1 MSVPCDHPSFSEAS
15 SIFLLLTSVHS
26 NVSWLI
32 IVNLSKSLQWVFI
45 SFLNVPGV
53 SLMARRSR
61 GVEKLQDPPLL
72 LCLCW
77 SLLLQ
82 DPPLC
87 LQVALVTC
95 VISLHT
101 NLRCIPQC
109 HVNVSLVLLSPVT
122 CPVPKVGRGVSAC
135 PLGVPMPSDGTLRY
149 FWVSGLILNRWKFW
163 PLKGKIANISSQ
175 FTLKIMESKVVK
187 RKKQVILTEDLS
199 SLFFPPMTDHA
210 MFSTGMWGS
219 RDTVFVNF
227 LYNVII
233 FFFKKRNGPVH
244 RHGSLGNGFWN
255 QCLDFKYKL
264 NLGYS
269 P

>member
-1 MSVPCDHPSFSEAS
+1 MCPAITHPSLKLLPFSSYLLQFTPTFLDS
-15 SIFLLLTSVHS
+15 SLWIYQK
-26 NVSWLI
+26 VS
-32 IVNLSKSLQWVFI
+32 QWVFI

-109 HVNVSLVLLSPVT
+109 HINVSLVLLSPVT
-122 CPVPKVGRGVSAC
+122 CPVTKVGRGVSAC

-199 SLFFPPMTDHA
+199 SLFFPPWLTMQ
-210 MFSTGMWGS
+210 W
-219 RDTVFVNF
+219 F
-227 LYNVII
+227 LQECE
-233 FFFKKRNGPVH
+233 G
-244 RHGSLGNGFWN
+244 LGILF
-255 QCLDFKYKL
+255 L
-264 NLGYS
+264 
-269 P
+269 